1 MPTLITAKKRFPKRK
16 YKMAEKKIPMRK
28 CTGCGAVRSK
38 KELIRVLRTPEGE
51 IKIDK
56 TGRANG
62 RGAYICDSAA
72 CLEKAKKTGGLA
84 RSLSVSIPDEVYEN
98 LVKEMEKDD

>member
-1 MPTLITAKKRFPKRK
+1 
-16 YKMAEKKIPMRK
+16 MADKKIPMRK
-28 CTGCGAVRSK
+28 CTGCGEVKSK

-62 RGAYICDSAA
+62 RGAYICDSKA
-72 CLEKAKKTGGLA
+72 CFDKARKTGAIA
-84 RSLSVSIPDEVYEN
+84 RSLSVSISEEIYESLGTEIEN
-98 LVKEMEKDD
+98 NG

>member
-1 MPTLITAKKRFPKRK
+1 
-16 YKMAEKKIPMRK
+16 MAEKKIPMRK
-28 CTGCGAVRSK
+28 CTGCGAVKSK

-62 RGAYICDSAA
+62 RGAYICDSVS

-84 RSLSVSIPDEVYEN
+84 KSLSTAIPDDVYES
-98 LVKEMEKDD
+98 LVKEMEK